1 MSDETEN
8 TPAKAADET
17 ETATEN
23 TVEKTTENATENEGV
38 QIAILG
44 QYIKDLSF
52 ENPTPAQTL
61 QKLSK
66 EKPSMDINVNLNAR
80 AVGEDVYEVDLKIT
94 TTAKAGEDVAFV
106 AELVYSGLFAAK
118 NLPENTL
125 QPFLMIEAPRQ
136 LFPFARRILADVTRD
151 GGFPPLMLEPIDFAA
166 LYQQQMQAA
175 QAQATPTDD
184 VVVN

>member
-1 MSDETEN
+1 
-8 TPAKAADET
+8 
-17 ETATEN
+17 
-23 TVEKTTENATENEGV
+23 
-38 QIAILG
+38 
-44 QYIKDLSF
+44 
-52 ENPTPAQTL
+52 
-61 QKLSK
+61 
-66 EKPSMDINVNLNAR
+66 MDINVNLNAK

-94 TTAKAGEDVAFV
+94 TTAKTGDDIAFV

-136 LFPFARRILADVTRD
+136 LFPFARRIVADVTRD

-166 LYQQQMQAA
+166 LYQQQMQNIQD
-175 QAQATPTDD
+175 QAEPKDD

>member
-8 TPAKAADET
+8 SEEKNTAKDNT
-17 ETATEN
+17 EVAGEN
-23 TVEKTTENATENEGV
+23 TGP
-38 QIAILG
+38 QISILG

-66 EKPSMDINVNLNAR
+66 EKPSMDINVNLNAK
-80 AVGEDVYEVDLKIT
+80 AVGEDIYEVDLKIT
-94 TTAKAGEDVAFV
+94 TTAKAGDDIAFV

-136 LFPFARRILADVTRD
+136 LFPFARRIVADVTRD

-166 LYQQQMQAA
+166 LYQQQMQNI
-175 QAQATPTDD
+175 QDQTEPKDD

>member
-8 TPAKAADET
+8 TATDVADNNE
-17 ETATEN
+17 
-23 TVEKTTENATENEGV
+23 ENAV
-38 QIAILG
+38 QIGILG

-61 QKLSK
+61 QKLSQ

-80 AVGEDVYEVDLKIT
+80 TVGEDVYEVDLKIT
-94 TTAKAGEDVAFV
+94 STAKAGEDIAFV
-106 AELVYSGLFAAK
+106 TELVYSGLFAAK

-136 LFPFARRILADVTRD
+136 LFPFARRIIADVTRD
-151 GGFPPLMLEPIDFAA
+151 GGFPPLMLEPIDFAS
-166 LYQQQMQAA
+166 LYQQQLQAA
-175 QAQATPTDD
+175 QEQPPASDD

>member
-1 MSDETEN
+1 MSDETED
-8 TPAKAADET
+8 TPAEKTD
-17 ETATEN
+17 ATEN
-23 TVEKTTENATENEGV
+23 AVENTAENTGV
-38 QIAILG
+38 QIGILG

-61 QKLSK
+61 QKMAK

-80 AVGEDVYEVDLKIT
+80 VVGEDVYEVDLKIT
-94 TTAKAGEDVAFV
+94 TTAKAGEDTAFV

-125 QPFLMIEAPRQ
+125 QPFLMIEAPRM

-175 QAQATPTDD
+175 QAAQATATDD

>member
-8 TPAKAADET
+8 TAVET
-17 ETATEN
+17 SEN
-23 TVEKTTENATENEGV
+23 TDEDTSV
-38 QIAILG
+38 QISILG

-61 QKLSK
+61 QKLS
-66 EKPSMDINVNLNAR
+66 EEQPSIDINVNLNAST
-80 AVGEDVYEVDLKIT
+80 VGEDVYEVDLKIT
-94 TTAKAGEDVAFV
+94 TTAKAGKETAFV

-136 LFPFARRILADVTRD
+136 LFPFARRIIADVSRD

-166 LYQQQMQAA
+166 LYQQQIQAA
-175 QAQATPTDD
+175 QDQVTASDE